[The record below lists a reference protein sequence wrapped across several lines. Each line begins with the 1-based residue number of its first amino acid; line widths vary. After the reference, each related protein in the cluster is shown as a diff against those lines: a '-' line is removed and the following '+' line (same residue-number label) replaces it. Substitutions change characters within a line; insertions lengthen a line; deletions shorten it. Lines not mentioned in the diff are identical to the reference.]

1 MIGQSNYTAN
11 YTYKLGDQFSKQ
23 LDKINNSIA
32 NHKNLLNQTSGATKQ
47 YKKNTQQMA
56 QASNEIVNLNGRV
69 ISSMN
74 PMTLAIT
81 RAGES
86 VKKLGQAGDEL
97 LPVYNE
103 IKHGFIFPTIDGMSM
118 FSDKQKQWTKET
130 EHQVQRM
137 AVSYIRAGMVVGK
150 IGQIFTTAVTAPIV
164 GAGIIGTKYLMQE
177 QEFLAA
183 LEIHLRD
190 KQKAVEWERKIA
202 MFAAKTTATAGE
214 SRLAFMHILPHM
226 KDMGIEGMMKQFEYL
241 QDIAAGSIGANVK
254 DLAIVVAKAASLGKV
269 DQLVLKPFR
278 TMGIP
283 IMKYMAEAFNIE
295 DITKIPEAIK
305 KGEVTYKD
313 LLKTLQY
320 MGENIYKGADERKAS
335 TLAGRWSVFAEG
347 IQMMT
352 GSIVDTLYKTIKLD
366 SIFKRV
372 SDKVYS
378 IVDQLKDG
386 NSSISK
392 FSLALIGAAA
402 GFGPLMMASG
412 TLLDMFG
419 NLTLMAM
426 GMRFAKKG
434 SLLFGINKFLAG
446 FGAIVMVIGKIG
458 LLSGALWGLHYVVTK
473 TINKPNQSFGDW
485 LIIFGSAALSIK
497 IISKLAGSLLV
508 LVPILKNIFLYGQIL
523 QGMSWAGIFAS
534 FPIATITI
542 ITVAILGL
550 VYALMKLAKWVE
562 TSPSKVAQGT
572 RSMIGNTNIKD
583 DYKDTK
589 IGGASFLKDVSKG
602 ILFNPFKTQSMGNTF
617 ETHSPQMLS
626 KKEEILKTGMMQGFL
641 RNDNSQKETIVK
653 IVVEDKNGKIKE
665 VKQDGKSIGFE
676 GWSNRGDYGF
686 LQS

>member
-202 MFAAKTTATAGE
+202 MFAAKTTATADE
-214 SRLAFMHILPHM
+214 SRSAFMYVLPHM

-241 QDIAAGSIGANVK
+241 QDIAAGSKGGNVK
-254 DLAIVVAKAASLGKV
+254 DLAFLVAKAASLGKV
-269 DQLVLKPFR
+269 DQRVLRPFT

-283 IMKYMAEAFNIE
+283 IMKYIAEAFNIE
-295 DITKIPEAIK
+295 DVTKIPEAIK

-446 FGAIVMVIGKIG
+446 FGAIGMVTSKVA
-458 LLSGALWGLHYVVTK
+458 LLVAALWGLNFVSKKVTGFFSFSGDKNGVGIFSTQLQILKDISGLIK
-473 TINKPNQSFGDW
+473 TIFTNMVLPAMDFIIPDGIKDFFVELGGAINWSIMQLDILLDKFESLRKIFSWKSVFTMGLSNINFKGADKKIKETNFTKNMFSGILDMVIGDSNFLGTQS
-485 LIIFGSAALSIK
+485 SISPLNYK
-497 IISKLAGSLLV
+497 DYIYDKNFLQQNNSISK
-508 LVPILKNIFLYGQIL
+508 
-523 QGMSWAGIFAS
+523 
-534 FPIATITI
+534 
-542 ITVAILGL
+542 
-550 VYALMKLAKWVE
+550 
-562 TSPSKVAQGT
+562 
-572 RSMIGNTNIKD
+572 
-583 DYKDTK
+583 
-589 IGGASFLKDVSKG
+589 
-602 ILFNPFKTQSMGNTF
+602 
-617 ETHSPQMLS
+617 
-626 KKEEILKTGMMQGFL
+626 KK
-641 RNDNSQKETIVK
+641 TIVK
-653 IVVEDKNGKIKE
+653 IVVEDKDGKIKE